1 MKNSNNMMNKDM
13 DDRIES
19 EIIVRKDD
27 LITSIA
33 KPIKEKYKLSNKIMG
48 QGTYGCVVKA

>member
-1 MKNSNNMMNKDM
+1 MKSELEAEFIVNK
-13 DDRIES
+13 EG
-19 EIIVRKDD
+19 
-27 LITSIA
+27 LITDIN

>member
-1 MKNSNNMMNKDM
+1 MKS
-13 DDRIES
+13 DRIES